1 MAATLLPLTL
11 LLLSAAALVLKV
23 VCHRVYTRVQAP
35 ARRASSP
42 RGPGLP
48 PILKMG
54 NQRHPTAS
62 PPHSRGTSA
71 GSHTAVFWN
80 LMQPSAPVP
89 PLSLSGI
96 KQRLQAPAKSL
107 PLCKDR
113 ARPMR
118 AGGSATGEK
127 GSREPSS
134 AALLGDITAA
144 RLCDAVRRRRER
156 KALPEGA
163 G

>member
-1 MAATLLPLTL
+1 MAACVPTAATLLPLTL
-11 LLLSAAALVLKV
+11 LLLSAAALLLKV
-23 VCHRVYTRVQAP
+23 VL
-35 ARRASSP
+35 SP
-42 RGPGLP
+42 RLHAGSGTSKTSKQPPGPGLP
-48 PILKMG
+48 HILKTG

-62 PPHSRGTSA
+62 PPHSRGRSA

-134 AALLGDITAA
+134 AERNQRAPRRHYGSAAL
-144 RLCDAVRRRRER
+144 
-156 KALPEGA
+156 
-163 G
+163 